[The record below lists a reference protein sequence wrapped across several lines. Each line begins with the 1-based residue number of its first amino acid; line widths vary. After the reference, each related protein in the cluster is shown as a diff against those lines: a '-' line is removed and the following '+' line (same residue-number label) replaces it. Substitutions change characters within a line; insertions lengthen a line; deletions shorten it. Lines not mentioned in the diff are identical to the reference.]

1 VKNRCKNEKCF
12 SMKKLEIIYFFMIKL
27 EKKIIYSLAHATG
40 LNSLYSMKFLIKLD
54 YILNFFLFFIL
65 YMLEESIDLY
75 TKGGITLIWIINC
88 TRRKNMFNS
97 HTRTCPFFFSFF
109 FFFFLNYYLCTL
121 SFFHHF
127 LLPGAGDQE
136 GGAE

>member
-88 TRRKNMFNS
+88 TRKNMFNS

-109 FFFFLNYYLCTL
+109 FLFFLNYYLCTL